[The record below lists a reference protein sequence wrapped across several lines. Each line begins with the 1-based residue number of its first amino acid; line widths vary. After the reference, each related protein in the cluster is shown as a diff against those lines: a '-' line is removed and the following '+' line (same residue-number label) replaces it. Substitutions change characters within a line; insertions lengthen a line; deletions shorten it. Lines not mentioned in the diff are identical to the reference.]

1 MRLGEL
7 FHIVWLN
14 IMQNK
19 FKVLLTSVGIIAGAA
34 TIVMVIAIG
43 QGGQEEVAEQF
54 KNLNAGAIDITY
66 SMNGGSEGAA
76 GGDFG
81 GGSEGGGMP
90 SFGGGSMPS
99 FGGGGMPSFGGG
111 SMPSFGGGSMPS
123 FGGGDMPGGFSMP
136 GGGDFVMPGGGDDSA
151 RMNRENITLSEE
163 DVEDIADFVPGI
175 DDATIAFSSRGTVTG
190 GDLEEE
196 TTYTVAGV
204 MSNYADMS
212 NLQLEVGSFVTEAN
226 EENKDKI
233 CILGASVAEEM
244 FGSAIEAY
252 DSTIYI
258 DDRPYTVNG
267 VLSSMGS
274 VSSGISPDEAVFV
287 PYSTGIKYIAG
298 DSADPTITVIASDVD
313 EIETVKENIQ
323 TVLAETYPNA
333 EFTLTDAGSRMEA
346 ASASNDTLTMLLIA
360 MAVIVFFIGGIGI
373 MNVLFVSVKE
383 RTQEIG
389 ILKAIGYSQKD
400 ILSEFLMEACLIS
413 VLGGILGVSA
423 SIVLIPV
430 AERLGIHTVMSA
442 AAAVLALL
450 FAVITG
456 TVFGFYPA
464 WKASRLIPIEA
475 LTED

>member
-66 SMNGGSEGAA
+66 SMSGGAEGSDNGAEA
-76 GGDFG
+76 FG
-81 GGSEGGGMP
+81 GGRGMP

-99 FGGGGMPSFGGG
+99 MGMGGGGGAPAGGDAGG
-111 SMPSFGGGSMPS
+111 SDLGGFSGG
-123 FGGGDMPGGFSMP
+123 FGGGDMPGGGS
-136 GGGDFVMPGGGDDSA
+136 FVMPGGGDDSS
-151 RMNRENITLSEE
+151 RMNLEDITLDES
-163 DVEDIADFVPGI
+163 DAEDIADFVPGI
-175 DDATIAFSSRGTVTG
+175 DDVTISFSTRGTVTG
-190 GDLEEE
+190 GELEEE

-204 MSNYADMS
+204 KSNYADMS
-212 NLQLEVGSFVTEAN
+212 NLELEVGSFITETN
-226 EENKDKI
+226 EENKEKI
-233 CILGASVAEEM
+233 CILGAAAAEEL

-267 VLSSMGS
+267 VLASMGS
-274 VSSGISPDEAVFV
+274 VSSGISPDEAIFV
-287 PYSTGIKYIAG
+287 PYSTGVKYIAG
-298 DSADPTITVIASDVD
+298 DSAEPTITVIASDVD
-313 EIETVKENIQ
+313 EIETVKTNIE

-360 MAVIVFFIGGIGI
+360 MAAIVFFIGGIGI

-389 ILKAIGYSQKD
+389 ILKAIGFSRKD
-400 ILSEFLMEACLIS
+400 ILTEFLLEACLIS
-413 VLGGILGVSA
+413 ILGGILGVAA
-423 SIVLIPV
+423 SLVLVPA
-430 AERLGIHTVMSA
+430 AERLGVHAVMSA
-442 AAAVLALL
+442 AAAMMALV
-450 FAVITG
+450 FAIITG
-456 TVFGFYPA
+456 TLFGFYPA